1 MKAPVWFF
9 KSFLSLQWKKSRC
22 SSRWI
27 RQDQKARGSQG
38 REGCLLPL
46 TCGLLQLIGVGER
59 ANCHGC
65 RSPQGS
71 SSCGG
76 TEDKRQLRRF
86 PESRD
91 TFMLIL
97 GCSFPSWLRKYHRP
111 TPPPPP
117 GRKPRAID
125 LQIPLVFDLHA
136 PSFIFSSYT
145 PLIISLFPCTA
156 NTLLND
162 GQ

>member
-1 MKAPVWFF
+1 M
-9 KSFLSLQWKKSRC
+9 KKSRC

-27 RQDQKARGSQG
+27 REDQKGRGSQR

-46 TCGLLQLIGVGER
+46 TCGLLQLIGVRES
-59 ANCHGC
+59 ANCHCC

-76 TEDKRQLRRF
+76 TEDKRQLRQF

-97 GCSFPSWLRKYHRP
+97 GCSFPPGSES
-111 TPPPPP
+111 TTAPPP

-125 LQIPLVFDLHA
+125 LQIPLVFDLHV
-136 PSFIFSSYT
+136 PSFIFSSYP

-156 NTLLND
+156 KTIE
-162 GQ
+162 